1 MSGRHKKILK
11 YVENNQ
17 GTTKE
22 DVIKKN
28 QDIGSRMTIVKSMDD
43 LIEMRMLIVRPDD
56 SNQHIQHLYTNNEH
70 VVLSLFKDL
79 EFFKQGYFRLI
90 DETNKILKKLDQSKD
105 KEGHKKIYELLD
117 ALLMPYIYLIIMYI
131 TSDIFLRRER
141 SVDKQ
146 TLHNKF
152 AIVYDSMQ
160 EIHTKLYEIT
170 PIITHPLDTD
180 FNLEPLSSDMD

>member
-1 MSGRHKKILK
+1 
-11 YVENNQ
+11 
-17 GTTKE
+17 
-22 DVIKKN
+22 
-28 QDIGSRMTIVKSMDD
+28 
-43 LIEMRMLIVRPDD
+43 
-56 SNQHIQHLYTNNEH
+56 
-70 VVLSLFKDL
+70 
-79 EFFKQGYFRLI
+79 
-90 DETNKILKKLDQSKD
+90 
-105 KEGHKKIYELLD
+105 
-117 ALLMPYIYLIIMYI
+117 MYI